1 MDMVMGQTGQSGDSM
16 SVVKCNQLSSVGGL
30 NSEAFR
36 QEVPQ
41 ARSVR
46 LQFALEKPPVHC
58 VLG

>member
-1 MDMVMGQTGQSGDSM
+1 MGQTGQSGDSM